1 MSSQKPSP
9 KSPRREARI
18 ARLPSA
24 SLILALAVGCALP
37 MGCSHITV
45 EQEFEQAKSSWLG
58 ASYDEMVTRWGPPVR
73 SATLSDGRQT
83 HTWTS
88 QEGPIY
94 AGGPSVGV
102 GVFGGS
108 GGGGVGVGFG
118 FPFGTTVNPPI
129 CERTVTFQEGKLAEQ
144 TWTGDPGYCRYFK
157 RG

>member
-9 KSPRREARI
+9 KSPRPEVRI

-24 SLILALAVGCALP
+24 SLIVALLVGC
-37 MGCSHITV
+37 STVTV
-45 EQEFEQAKSSWLG
+45 EEELEQAKSSWLG
-58 ASYDEMVTRWGPPVR
+58 ASYDEMVTRWGAPTR

-88 QEGPIY
+88 QEGPIR

-129 CERTVTFQEGKLAEQ
+129 CERTVTFQEGKLSEQ
-144 TWTGDPGYCRYFK
+144 NWTGDPGYCRNFK

>member
-9 KSPRREARI
+9 KSPRPEARI

-24 SLILALAVGCALP
+24 SLILALLVA
-37 MGCSHITV
+37 CSTVTV
-45 EQEFEQAKSSWLG
+45 EEEFEQAKSSWVG
-58 ASYDEMVTRWGPPVR
+58 ATFDEMVTRWGPPTR

-88 QEGPIY
+88 QEGPIR

-108 GGGGVGVGFG
+108 HGGGVGVGFG
-118 FPFGTTVNPPI
+118 FPFGTTYNPPI
-129 CERTVTFQEGKLAEQ
+129 CERTVTFQEGTLSEQ
-144 TWTGDPGYCRYFK
+144 NWTGDPGYCRYFK